1 MTVEQALARAREL
14 RPGCKISDETC
25 RRWLCEED
33 ALLRQQLFEKSGADE
48 YAAAGADLAWS
59 GEALPD
65 DTVLLVPVPFDA
77 LYPHVLCARIDAALG
92 ETDRYAGEQAQCNG
106 LLSELAVWLRQK
118 HPPRCRA
125 EVDAMSG
132 TSRAA
137 AATSRTLLRAFGGL
151 NETYS
156 CTEAEAGSSKNF
168 SSRDFPALST
178 RIPRRRLRSV
188 VQMNGIYHL
197 NGLLVAAG
205 KNLIY
210 NSDETPQEAE
220 FFWNAVADSKKKM
233 VGMGTKVI
241 IFPDKIAFDTRDRS
255 VTKLG
260 AVWDSGGADVVLTP
274 CDASGKTYTVSGKG
288 TKEPENPADGQL
300 FLKVNN
306 IQKPYSSES
315 VLEVYNEASG
325 NWSAI
330 ELKWCRIEAGG
341 IGKNFAV
348 WDTVTVSGVEDGD
361 DLHWKE
367 LKGDRIVTARG
378 DDWVQVQ
385 AEPGGDYFY
394 GTLTKGREML
404 RWTGIDGKGATMEGN
419 TDAFRLERRVPDLDY
434 LTECDNR
441 LWGCA
446 QNENVI
452 YGCKLGDPTNWFSY
466 RGIAED
472 SYAVT
477 VGSDGPFTGAA
488 TCLGS
493 VLFFKE
499 NALHKLYGS
508 KPSDFQLSSLRCRG
522 VARNAASSLCVLNE
536 TLYYLSPDGVMA
548 WDGSIPTKVSEKLN
562 TARLSN
568 VQTAVGGALDGRYYL
583 YLARDSGREGDALEE
598 RLLVYDTERGLW
610 QEEDGCSYAMASTGG
625 QLYLWDGHDI
635 WAADPSRERDWK
647 TTEGVEETVDFELI
661 TGAFGMDEAEDRYLS
676 RLTLQMDAVCAS
688 NVELAICYD
697 DGPWE
702 KLAQWA
708 VAGKQK
714 RFDLHLAPRRCG
726 MFRLRLTGKGQI
738 TLRSLARTLATAR
751 GRLMEQEA

>member
-1 MTVEQALARAREL
+1 
-14 RPGCKISDETC
+14 
-25 RRWLCEED
+25 
-33 ALLRQQLFEKSGADE
+33 
-48 YAAAGADLAWS
+48 
-59 GEALPD
+59 
-65 DTVLLVPVPFDA
+65 
-77 LYPHVLCARIDAALG
+77 
-92 ETDRYAGEQAQCNG
+92 
-106 LLSELAVWLRQK
+106 
-118 HPPRCRA
+118 
-125 EVDAMSG
+125 MSG

-137 AATSRTLLRAFGGL
+137 AATGRTLLRAFGGL

-156 CTEAEAGSSKNF
+156 CNEAEAGSSKNF

-233 VGMGTKVI
+233 VGMGTRVI

-385 AEPGGDYFY
+385 AEPGGDYFH
-394 GTLTKGREML
+394 GILTKGREML

-419 TDAFRLERRVPDLDY
+419 TDAFRLERQVPDLDY

-522 VARNAASSLCVLNE
+522 VARPLCAE
-536 TLYYLSPDGVMA
+536 
-548 WDGSIPTKVSEKLN
+548 
-562 TARLSN
+562 R
-568 VQTAVGGALDGRYYL
+568 
-583 YLARDSGREGDALEE
+583 DALLSLAGRCNGLGWEHPHQGVRKTE
-598 RLLVYDTERGLW
+598 HGPALQRADGGGRCAGWPLLPLSGAGQRPGRRRARRAAPRLRHRAGTLAGGRRLLPRH
-610 QEEDGCSYAMASTGG
+610 G
-625 QLYLWDGHDI
+625 QHRRAALPLG
-635 WAADPSRERDWK
+635 WAR
-647 TTEGVEETVDFELI
+647 
-661 TGAFGMDEAEDRYLS
+661 
-676 RLTLQMDAVCAS
+676 
-688 NVELAICYD
+688 
-697 DGPWE
+697 
-702 KLAQWA
+702 
-708 VAGKQK
+708 
-714 RFDLHLAPRRCG
+714 HLGRRS
-726 MFRLRLTGKGQI
+726 QP
-738 TLRSLARTLATAR
+738 
-751 GRLMEQEA
+751 

>member
-1 MTVEQALARAREL
+1 
-14 RPGCKISDETC
+14 
-25 RRWLCEED
+25 
-33 ALLRQQLFEKSGADE
+33 
-48 YAAAGADLAWS
+48 
-59 GEALPD
+59 
-65 DTVLLVPVPFDA
+65 
-77 LYPHVLCARIDAALG
+77 
-92 ETDRYAGEQAQCNG
+92 
-106 LLSELAVWLRQK
+106 
-118 HPPRCRA
+118 
-125 EVDAMSG
+125 MSG

-341 IGKNFAV
+341 IGKDFAV

-419 TDAFRLERRVPDLDY
+419 TDAFRLERRVPDMDY

-441 LWGCA
+441 VWGCS
-446 QNENVI
+446 NKENVI
-452 YGCKLGDPTNWFSY
+452 YACKLGDPTNWFSY
-466 RGIAED
+466 RGIAAD

-477 VGSDGPFTGAA
+477 VGSDGAFTGAA
-488 TCLGS
+488 TCMGYA
-493 VLFFKE
+493 LFFKE
-499 NALHKLYGS
+499 NTLHKLYGS

-522 VARNAASSLCVLNE
+522 VARNAARSLCVLNE

-548 WDGSIPTKVSEKLN
+548 WDGSIPAKVSAALD
-562 TARLSN
+562 AGRLAN
-568 VQTAVGGALDGRYYL
+568 VKQAVGGALDGRYYL
-583 YLARDSGREGDALEE
+583 HVSRENEV

-610 QEEDGCSYAMASTGG
+610 HEEDVCSFEMASTGG
-625 QLYLWDGHDI
+625 QLYLWDGRAL
-635 WAADPSRERDWK
+635 WAADPSREAAGQRS
-647 TTEGVEETVDFELI
+647 EGMEQGVEFALT
-661 TGAFGMDEAEDRYLS
+661 TGDLGLDSPEERYLS
-676 RLTLQMDAVCAS
+676 RLTLRLDAACRSRVT
-688 NVELAICYD
+688 VEVSYD
-697 DGPWE
+697 GGPWE
-702 KLAQWA
+702 NAAALT
-708 VAGKQK
+708 VEGP
-714 RFDLHLAPRRCG
+714 RRNCDLHLVPRRCASL
-726 MFRLRLTGKGQI
+726 RLRLWGYGQI
-738 TLRSLARTLATAR
+738 TLRSLAKTFSGAK
-751 GRLMEQEA
+751 GNWMELEG

>member
-1 MTVEQALARAREL
+1 MILANR
-14 RPGCKISDETC
+14 
-25 RRWLCEED
+25 
-33 ALLRQQLFEKSGADE
+33 
-48 YAAAGADLAWS
+48 
-59 GEALPD
+59 
-65 DTVLLVPVPFDA
+65 
-77 LYPHVLCARIDAALG
+77 
-92 ETDRYAGEQAQCNG
+92 NG
-106 LLSELAVWLRQK
+106 LKNTRNMLR
-118 HPPRCRA
+118 
-125 EVDAMSG
+125 V
-132 TSRAA
+132 
-137 AATSRTLLRAFGGL
+137 FGGL

-156 CTEAEAGSSKNF
+156 CTEAEYSAGINF
-168 SSRDFPALST
+168 SARNFPALST
-178 RIPRRRLRSV
+178 RLPRRKLREEADL
-188 VQMNGIYHL
+188 NGMYHL
-197 NGLLVAAG
+197 NGLLTVCG
-205 KNLIY
+205 RDLVY
-210 NSDETPQEAE
+210 TPDDTDEMEVTLKD
-220 FFWNAVADSKKKM
+220 AVENGRKTL
-233 VGMGTKVI
+233 VGIGTKI
-241 IFPDKIAFDTRDRS
+241 LIFPDKLAFDTASRKVS
-255 VTKLG
+255 ALG
-260 AVWDSGGADVVLTP
+260 AVWSGKNTSVEFAP
-274 CDASGKTYTVSGKG
+274 CDAEGKVYEVSGCG
-288 TKEPENPADGQL
+288 PAEPDKPTDGQL
-300 FLKVNN
+300 FLRVEDPE
-306 IQKPYSSES
+306 KPWSSES
-315 VLEVYNEASG
+315 TLEVYSEASG
-325 NWSAI
+325 NWSAVV
-330 ELKWCRIEAGG
+330 LDYCRISAKGVG
-341 IGKNFAV
+341 TDFAAE
-348 WDTVTVSGVEDGD
+348 DTVTLTGSAAEQAGQ
-361 DLHWKE
+361 WNE
-367 LKGDRIVTARG
+367 LDGDRIVYDAGADALRVKA
-378 DDWVQVQ
+378 D
-385 AEPGGDYFY
+385 PGGEWFY
-394 GTLTKGREML
+394 GRLTRTGAAVRWVSLDGSVSREFVS
-404 RWTGIDGKGATMEGN
+404 AEVVE
-419 TDAFRLERRVPDLDY
+419 LERRVPDLDY

-688 NVELAICYD
+688 TVELAICYD

-702 KLAQWA
+702 KLAEWA

>member
-1 MTVEQALARAREL
+1 
-14 RPGCKISDETC
+14 
-25 RRWLCEED
+25 
-33 ALLRQQLFEKSGADE
+33 
-48 YAAAGADLAWS
+48 
-59 GEALPD
+59 
-65 DTVLLVPVPFDA
+65 
-77 LYPHVLCARIDAALG
+77 
-92 ETDRYAGEQAQCNG
+92 
-106 LLSELAVWLRQK
+106 
-118 HPPRCRA
+118 
-125 EVDAMSG
+125 MSG

-233 VGMGTKVI
+233 VGMGTRVI

-274 CDASGKTYTVSGKG
+274 CDASGKTYSVSGKG

-330 ELKWCRIEAGG
+330 ELKWCRIEAVG

-522 VARNAASSLCVLNE
+522 VARNAAGSLCVLNE

-647 TTEGVEETVDFELI
+647 TTEGVEETVDFEFI

-688 NVELAICYD
+688 TVELAICYD

-708 VAGKQK
+708 VAGTQK

>member
-1 MTVEQALARAREL
+1 
-14 RPGCKISDETC
+14 
-25 RRWLCEED
+25 
-33 ALLRQQLFEKSGADE
+33 
-48 YAAAGADLAWS
+48 
-59 GEALPD
+59 
-65 DTVLLVPVPFDA
+65 
-77 LYPHVLCARIDAALG
+77 
-92 ETDRYAGEQAQCNG
+92 
-106 LLSELAVWLRQK
+106 
-118 HPPRCRA
+118 
-125 EVDAMSG
+125 MSG

-233 VGMGTKVI
+233 VGMGTRVI

-341 IGKNFAV
+341 IGKDFAV

-419 TDAFRLERRVPDLDY
+419 TDAFRLERRVPDLDFV
-434 LTECDNR
+434 TECDNR
-441 LWGCA
+441 VWGCSSR
-446 QNENVI
+446 ENVI
-452 YGCKLGDPTNWFSY
+452 YACKLGDPTNWFSY
-466 RGIAED
+466 RGIAAD

-477 VGSDGPFTGAA
+477 VGSDGAFTGAA
-488 TCLGS
+488 TCMGYA
-493 VLFFKE
+493 LFFKE
-499 NALHKLYGS
+499 NTLHKLCGT
-508 KPSDFQLSSLRCRG
+508 KPSDFQLTSLRCRG
-522 VARNAASSLCVLNE
+522 VAKNAARSLCVLNE

-548 WDGSIPTKVSEKLN
+548 WDGSIPTKVSAVLD
-562 TARLSN
+562 ASRLAN
-568 VQTAVGGALDGRYYL
+568 VQSAVGGALDGRYYL
-583 YLARDSGREGDALEE
+583 HISRTAGTQGQT

-610 QEEDGCSYAMASTGG
+610 HEEDVCSCDMASTGG
-625 QLYLWDGHDI
+625 QLYLWDGQAL
-635 WAADPSRERDWK
+635 WAADPSRESDWQR
-647 TTEGVEETVDFELI
+647 TEGVEQQVSFELV
-661 TGAFGMDEAEDRYLS
+661 TGDIGQDGAEQRYLS
-676 RLTLQMDAVCAS
+676 RLTLRLDAACAS
-688 NVELAICYD
+688 TVEVALSYD
-697 DGPWE
+697 GGPWE
-702 KLAQWA
+702 T
-708 VAGKQK
+708 VASLTA
-714 RFDLHLAPRRCG
+714 REARRSYDLPLVPRRHSTL
-726 MFRLRLTGKGQI
+726 RLRLRGKGQI
-738 TLRSLARTLATAR
+738 TLRSLAKNLAAAK
-751 GRLMEQEA
+751 GGLVEEQEEATWQV

>member
-1 MTVEQALARAREL
+1 
-14 RPGCKISDETC
+14 
-25 RRWLCEED
+25 
-33 ALLRQQLFEKSGADE
+33 
-48 YAAAGADLAWS
+48 
-59 GEALPD
+59 
-65 DTVLLVPVPFDA
+65 
-77 LYPHVLCARIDAALG
+77 
-92 ETDRYAGEQAQCNG
+92 
-106 LLSELAVWLRQK
+106 
-118 HPPRCRA
+118 
-125 EVDAMSG
+125 MSG

-137 AATSRTLLRAFGGL
+137 AKTSRTLLRAFGGL

-156 CTEAEAGSSKNF
+156 CTEAEAGRSKNF

-233 VGMGTKVI
+233 VGMGTRVI

-260 AVWDSGGADVVLTP
+260 AVWDSGGADVVLIP
-274 CDASGKTYTVSGKG
+274 CDAAGKTYTVSGKG

-315 VLEVYNEASG
+315 VLEIYNEASG

-341 IGKNFAV
+341 IGRNFAV

-446 QNENVI
+446 QAENII

-499 NALHKLYGS
+499 RLTLRRVAALVLAFGGCVLVSGLGGGGLTPLGLLIGLCSGIGYGLYSILGS
-508 KPSDFQLSSLRCRG
+508 VALRKYEPLTVTTYAFLFSAAGSWFICRPAEMLSI
-522 VARNAASSLCVLNE
+522 ASSLPPLSFALDVL
-536 TLYYLSPDGVMA
+536 
-548 WDGSIPTKVSEKLN
+548 SIAV
-562 TARLSN
+562 
-568 VQTAVGGALDGRYYL
+568 VTAVAPYL
-583 YLARDSGREGDALEE
+583 LYTLGLKNTPASKAAIMATVEPLVATVLGIVVFSEPLTPAAAAGIILILAAIV
-598 RLLVYDTERGLW
+598 LLNAHRKE
-610 QEEDGCSYAMASTGG
+610 
-625 QLYLWDGHDI
+625 
-635 WAADPSRERDWK
+635 
-647 TTEGVEETVDFELI
+647 
-661 TGAFGMDEAEDRYLS
+661 
-676 RLTLQMDAVCAS
+676 
-688 NVELAICYD
+688 
-697 DGPWE
+697 
-702 KLAQWA
+702 
-708 VAGKQK
+708 
-714 RFDLHLAPRRCG
+714 
-726 MFRLRLTGKGQI
+726 
-738 TLRSLARTLATAR
+738 
-751 GRLMEQEA
+751 

>member
-1 MTVEQALARAREL
+1 
-14 RPGCKISDETC
+14 
-25 RRWLCEED
+25 
-33 ALLRQQLFEKSGADE
+33 
-48 YAAAGADLAWS
+48 
-59 GEALPD
+59 
-65 DTVLLVPVPFDA
+65 
-77 LYPHVLCARIDAALG
+77 
-92 ETDRYAGEQAQCNG
+92 
-106 LLSELAVWLRQK
+106 
-118 HPPRCRA
+118 
-125 EVDAMSG
+125 MSG

-137 AATSRTLLRAFGGL
+137 AKTSRTLLRAFGGL

-260 AVWDSGGADVVLTP
+260 TVWDSGGADVVLTP

-419 TDAFRLERRVPDLDY
+419 TDAFRLEP
-434 LTECDNR
+434 
-441 LWGCA
+441 
-446 QNENVI
+446 
-452 YGCKLGDPTNWFSY
+452 P
-466 RGIAED
+466 
-472 SYAVT
+472 
-477 VGSDGPFTGAA
+477 GA
-488 TCLGS
+488 
-493 VLFFKE
+493 
-499 NALHKLYGS
+499 
-508 KPSDFQLSSLRCRG
+508 
-522 VARNAASSLCVLNE
+522 
-536 TLYYLSPDGVMA
+536 
-548 WDGSIPTKVSEKLN
+548 
-562 TARLSN
+562 
-568 VQTAVGGALDGRYYL
+568 
-583 YLARDSGREGDALEE
+583 
-598 RLLVYDTERGLW
+598 
-610 QEEDGCSYAMASTGG
+610 
-625 QLYLWDGHDI
+625 
-635 WAADPSRERDWK
+635 
-647 TTEGVEETVDFELI
+647 
-661 TGAFGMDEAEDRYLS
+661 
-676 RLTLQMDAVCAS
+676 
-688 NVELAICYD
+688 
-697 DGPWE
+697 GPW
-702 KLAQWA
+702 
-708 VAGKQK
+708 
-714 RFDLHLAPRRCG
+714 
-726 MFRLRLTGKGQI
+726 TI
-738 TLRSLARTLATAR
+738 
-751 GRLMEQEA
+751 

>member
-1 MTVEQALARAREL
+1 
-14 RPGCKISDETC
+14 
-25 RRWLCEED
+25 
-33 ALLRQQLFEKSGADE
+33 
-48 YAAAGADLAWS
+48 
-59 GEALPD
+59 
-65 DTVLLVPVPFDA
+65 
-77 LYPHVLCARIDAALG
+77 
-92 ETDRYAGEQAQCNG
+92 
-106 LLSELAVWLRQK
+106 
-118 HPPRCRA
+118 
-125 EVDAMSG
+125 MSG

-156 CTEAEAGSSKNF
+156 CTEAEVGSSKNF

-260 AVWDSGGADVVLTP
+260 AVWDSGGTDVVLTP

-306 IQKPYSSES
+306 VQKPYSSES

-446 QNENVI
+446 QNKNVI

-522 VARNAASSLCVLNE
+522 VARNAVSSLHEV
-536 TLYYLSPDGVMA
+536 
-548 WDGSIPTKVSEKLN
+548 
-562 TARLSN
+562 
-568 VQTAVGGALDGRYYL
+568 
-583 YLARDSGREGDALEE
+583 
-598 RLLVYDTERGLW
+598 
-610 QEEDGCSYAMASTGG
+610 
-625 QLYLWDGHDI
+625 
-635 WAADPSRERDWK
+635 WK
-647 TTEGVEETVDFELI
+647 
-661 TGAFGMDEAEDRYLS
+661 
-676 RLTLQMDAVCAS
+676 
-688 NVELAICYD
+688 
-697 DGPWE
+697 
-702 KLAQWA
+702 
-708 VAGKQK
+708 
-714 RFDLHLAPRRCG
+714 
-726 MFRLRLTGKGQI
+726 
-738 TLRSLARTLATAR
+738 
-751 GRLMEQEA
+751 

>member
-1 MTVEQALARAREL
+1 
-14 RPGCKISDETC
+14 
-25 RRWLCEED
+25 
-33 ALLRQQLFEKSGADE
+33 
-48 YAAAGADLAWS
+48 
-59 GEALPD
+59 
-65 DTVLLVPVPFDA
+65 
-77 LYPHVLCARIDAALG
+77 
-92 ETDRYAGEQAQCNG
+92 
-106 LLSELAVWLRQK
+106 
-118 HPPRCRA
+118 
-125 EVDAMSG
+125 MSG

-241 IFPDKIAFDTRDRS
+241 IFPDRIAFDTRDRS

-466 RGIAED
+466 RGIAAD

-477 VGSDGPFTGAA
+477 VGSDGAFTGAA
-488 TCLGS
+488 SCMGYA
-493 VLFFKE
+493 LFFKE
-499 NALHKLYGS
+499 NTLHKLYGS

-522 VARNAASSLCVLNE
+522 VAKNAARSLCVLNE

-548 WDGSIPTKVSEKLN
+548 WDGSLPTKVSGALDAAKL
-562 TARLSN
+562 AN
-568 VQTAVGGALDGRYYL
+568 VQSAVGGALDGRYYL
-583 YLARDSGREGDALEE
+583 HISRESA
-598 RLLVYDTERGLW
+598 RLLVYDTEKGLW
-610 QEEDGCSYAMASTGG
+610 SEEDVCSCDMTSTGG
-625 QLYLWDGHDI
+625 QLYLWDGQAL
-635 WAADPSRERDWK
+635 WAADPTREPDWQS
-647 TTEGVEETVDFELI
+647 TDGVETDIPFELV
-661 TGAFGMDEAEDRYLS
+661 TGDVGLDGTEQRYLS
-676 RLTLQMDAVCAS
+676 RLTLRLDAERTS
-688 NVELAICYD
+688 TVEVAVSYDGGAWETVATLAAQGRRRSYD
-697 DGPWE
+697 LPF
-702 KLAQWA
+702 
-708 VAGKQK
+708 V
-714 RFDLHLAPRRCG
+714 PRRCG
-726 MFRLRLTGKGQI
+726 SLRLRLRGKGQI
-738 TLRSLARTLATAR
+738 TLRSLVRTIAPAKGKLWEEDTSWQA
-751 GRLMEQEA
+751 